1 MENQAPMNNEA
12 KDVTPQKNPHRIHVL
27 LFILTLITTTFA
39 GALQRGI
46 NPLEYPFGLLK
57 GLPFSLTI
65 MTILLVHE
73 MGHYITSRFHRVPAT
88 LPYFIPAPSFIGT
101 FGAVIRLKGAI
112 WDRRAL
118 LDIGVSGPLAGFIIS
133 VPALAIGFAMSE
145 MVPIQSD
152 TLGIGLGDSLL
163 VMMIGKL
170 VVGTI
175 PEGMDVI
182 LHPVGFAG
190 WLGLF
195 VTSLNLIP
203 VGQLDGGHI
212 SKALFPIHS
221 DIVARVV
228 HLALIMMGIVFWEG
242 WLIWALLLVFIG
254 IKHPPVMLPHIQL
267 DEKRRRLGYVALVV
281 FLITFVPTPFVV
293 L

>member
-1 MENQAPMNNEA
+1 MTSEA
-12 KDVTPQKNPHRIHVL
+12 RDVTPKKNPHRIHVL

-46 NPLEYPFGLLK
+46 NPLEHPFGLLK

-145 MVPIQSD
+145 MVPVQSD

-221 DIVARVV
+221 DIIARVV
-228 HLALIMMGIVFWEG
+228 HFILIFAGIVFWEG

-267 DEKRRRLGYVALVV
+267 DEKRRRLGYTALAV
-281 FLITFVPTPFVV
+281 FIVTFVPTPFVV
-293 L
+293 M